1 MIVPPCQPSPRRRG
15 SFGMMSTNKH
25 AALVLFCLS
34 LAASRS
40 RLTYA
45 QSAQLLLQG
54 RFGGY
59 TNEQTGLATLPV
71 LFSWPASSVFT
82 TFTGDSVNATLT
94 ALPPT
99 DYYDAYSRF
108 AFYVDERQV
117 AIESTTPA
125 QLVINWSSTG
135 LGSGMSSSTSTQQLR
150 VRRNAQ
156 EETFCSLTLQAH
168 TT

>member
-1 MIVPPCQPSPRRRG
+1 
-15 SFGMMSTNKH
+15 MMSTNKH
-25 AALVLFCLS
+25 AALVFLCLS

-71 LFSWPASSVFT
+71 TFSWPASSVFT
-82 TFTGDSVNATLT
+82 TFTGDSVNATMT
-94 ALPPT
+94 TLPPT
-99 DYYDAYSRF
+99 DYVDAYSRF
-108 AFYVDERQV
+108 AFYVDEQQV
-117 AIESTTPA
+117 AIESTTPT

-135 LGSGMSSSTSTQQLR
+135 LGSGMSPGSPGDKG
-150 VRRNAQ
+150 
-156 EETFCSLTLQAH
+156 QA
-168 TT
+168 

>member
-1 MIVPPCQPSPRRRG
+1 
-15 SFGMMSTNKH
+15 MMSTNKY
-25 AALVLFCLS
+25 AALVFFCLS

-82 TFTGDSVNATLT
+82 TFTGGSVNATLT

-99 DYYDAYSRF
+99 DSYNAYSRF
-108 AFYVDERQV
+108 AFYVDEQQV
-117 AIESTTPA
+117 AIESTTPT

-135 LGSGMSSSTSTQQLR
+135 LGSGMSLSTRSGGESQT
-150 VRRNAQ
+150 
-156 EETFCSLTLQAH
+156 
-168 TT
+168 